1 MLTCEDHVYMPA
13 FWGKINRSLWGQIPM
28 GTLSSPTF
36 HTNIVGNHQLFSRKY
51 TIWQNQVF
59 GIHLPTKKGYQ
70 GP

>member
-1 MLTCEDHVYMPA
+1 MST
-13 FWGKINRSLWGQIPM
+13 KIYRSLWGQIPNVIM

-36 HTNIVGNHQLFSRKY
+36 HTNIVGNNPLFSRKY
-51 TIWQNQVF
+51 TISEKQIF

>member
-1 MLTCEDHVYMPA
+1 MST
-13 FWGKINRSLWGQIPM
+13 KINRSLWGQIPIVIM

-51 TIWQNQVF
+51 TIWENQVF